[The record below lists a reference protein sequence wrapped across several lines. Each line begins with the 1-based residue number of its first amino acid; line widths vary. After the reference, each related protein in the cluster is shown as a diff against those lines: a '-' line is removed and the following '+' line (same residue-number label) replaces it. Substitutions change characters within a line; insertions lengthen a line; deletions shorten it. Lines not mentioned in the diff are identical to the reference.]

1 MLPEEIRQLI
11 IRKLQLQWQEQ
22 LQRDV
27 SASQLTYSKLRTEIE
42 SVIGTSKIN
51 RAFTSIPLAAF
62 EEKVAEAI
70 AGMRNWPS
78 TVFETITSTLDK
90 LQLVPSDSK
99 ELHAITDEFVWGKN
113 QTPFTHWYVTADSF
127 KDNFYHLIGS
137 CGVQST
143 GWKPEFERMLDLKA
157 KAAECEVLN
166 FGRWAREEIGVDID
180 EYVIERQLR
189 KTNQID
195 NGITDNSFQPYEV
208 SPPPPRIKATCRQS
222 EVFLK
227 MKNLTSD
234 ELCIRFVGD
243 YGEMHLASNNML
255 EISARDESRRFA
267 PSDLDLLDG
276 RSSRVN
282 SQGMVLLGMARKL
295 NPLNTPPNGKK
306 ISRLREIIRK
316 NFGVQDDPFEHLCTS
331 GWLPRFQIID
341 ARGLADER
349 AKQAALRRTV
359 SLDRE
364 DSFAARCTEACDTE
378 YPFESEGD
386 ETDHWMKKHS

>member
-11 IRKLQLQWQEQ
+11 IRKLELRWQEQ
-22 LQRDV
+22 VQQR
-27 SASQLTYSKLRTEIE
+27 ASESKLAYSKLRTEIK
-42 SVIGTSKIN
+42 SVIGTSKIS

-62 EEKVAEAI
+62 EERVAEAL
-70 AGMRNWPS
+70 AVTRNWPS
-78 TVFETITSTLDK
+78 IVLETITSTLDK
-90 LQLVPSDSK
+90 LQLVSSDPN
-99 ELHAITDEFVWGKN
+99 ELHAIIDEFVWGKN
-113 QTPFTHWYVTADSF
+113 QTPFTHSYVTADSF
-127 KDNFYHLIGS
+127 KDSFYRLIDS

-143 GWKPEFERMLDLKA
+143 NWRTAFESMLNLKA
-157 KAAECEVLN
+157 KAAECGVLN

-189 KTNQID
+189 KANQID
-195 NGITDNSFQPYEV
+195 NGITDNSFPPYKV
-208 SPPPPRIKATCRQS
+208 SPPPPRVKATCRQS

-234 ELCIRFVGD
+234 ELCIRLVGD

-255 EISARDESRRFA
+255 EVIARGKSSRFT
-267 PSDLDLLDG
+267 PSDLDLLDR
-276 RSSRVN
+276 RSARVN

-331 GWLPRFQIID
+331 GWAPRFQLID

-349 AKQAALRRTV
+349 AKQEARRRTV
-359 SLDRE
+359 SLDQQG
-364 DSFAARCTEACDTE
+364 SFAARYNEVCDTE

-386 ETDHWMKKHS
+386 ETDNWMKKRS